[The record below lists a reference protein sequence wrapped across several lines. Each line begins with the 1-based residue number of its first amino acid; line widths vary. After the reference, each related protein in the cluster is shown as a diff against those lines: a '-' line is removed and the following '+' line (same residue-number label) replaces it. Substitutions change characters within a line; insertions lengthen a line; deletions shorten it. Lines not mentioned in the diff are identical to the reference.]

1 MHESL
6 FDNPCI
12 TTVTHES
19 RILRQT
25 RLIAEIVGL
34 TRMFPY
40 ASYSPIALN
49 NTLFISF
56 FQYFVLQAA
65 FGCTSFMKQECYTD
79 SVEISE
85 DKS

>member
-1 MHESL
+1 MSL
-6 FDNPCI
+6 CFNNPCI

-40 ASYSPIALN
+40 ASYSPIRL
-49 NTLFISF
+49 
-56 FQYFVLQAA
+56 
-65 FGCTSFMKQECYTD
+65 K
-79 SVEISE
+79 
-85 DKS
+85 